1 MKKALGSRAKILGLL
16 REQDSTVRD
25 LATRLGLTNN
35 AVRAHLVA
43 LQKEGLVRRGGL
55 QTGTR
60 KPHIVYALTENAIHA
75 FPNAYG
81 RLLRAFVAVL
91 GKQLSPQTLMGYL
104 RQLGRELARGPA
116 QEAQGK
122 SPTER
127 RRIAL
132 NLLVA
137 LGGEPSLRTN
147 DEAATHRRA
156 ILPIGRPD
164 RGHIRKRASSR
175 KPLFRRSSAN
185 PCSNLA
191 STGQS
196 RVAGSKFRPDA

>member
-1 MKKALGSRAKILGLL
+1 MKKARRSRAKILGLL
-16 REQDSTVRD
+16 REQDGTVRD

-81 RLLRAFVAVL
+81 RLLREFVAVL
-91 GKQLSPQTLMGYL
+91 AKQLSPQTLMGYL
-104 RQLGRELARGPA
+104 RQLGRELAREPA
-116 QEAQGK
+116 EEAQGK

-147 DEAATHRRA
+147 NGAEFIEGRSCPLAALTGPHPETCVIA
-156 ILPIGRPD
+156 QTIISEIIGQPVQQSCVH
-164 RGHIRKRASSR
+164 GP
-175 KPLFRRSSAN
+175 KPRCRF
-185 PCSNLA
+185 
-191 STGQS
+191 QI
-196 RVAGSKFRPDA
+196 

>member
-1 MKKALGSRAKILGLL
+1 MKKALGSRARILSFL

-35 AVRAHLVA
+35 AVRAHLVT
-43 LQKEGLVRRGGL
+43 LQKEGLVRHGGL

-60 KPHIVYALTENAIHA
+60 KPHIVYALTENANHA

-91 GKQLSPQTLMGYL
+91 AKQLSPQTLMGYL
-104 RQLGRELARGPA
+104 RQLGRELAREPA
-116 QEAQGK
+116 EEAQGK

-147 DEAATHRRA
+147 DGAEFIEGRSCPLAALTGPHPETCVIAQTA
-156 ILPIGRPD
+156 ISEIIGQPVQQSCV
-164 RGHIRKRASSR
+164 RGP
-175 KPLFRRSSAN
+175 KPRCRF
-185 PCSNLA
+185 
-191 STGQS
+191 QI
-196 RVAGSKFRPDA
+196 

>member
-60 KPHIVYALTENAIHA
+60 KPHIVYALTENAIYA
-75 FPNAYG
+75 FPNPYG

-91 GKQLSPQTLMGYL
+91 AKQLSSQTLMGYL
-104 RQLGRELARGPA
+104 RQLGRELAREPA
-116 QEAQGK
+116 QEARDK

-147 DEAATHRRA
+147 DGAEFIEGRSCPLAALTGPYPETCVIA
-156 ILPIGRPD
+156 QTIISEIIGQPVQQSCV
-164 RGHIRKRASSR
+164 RGP
-175 KPLFRRSSAN
+175 KPRCRFQIS
-185 PCSNLA
+185 
-191 STGQS
+191 
-196 RVAGSKFRPDA
+196 V